1 MNFIDP
7 FGLSFW
13 ETLKNFGKALVDV
26 GKKALIIG
34 SAAIA
39 IIGTIG
45 TAIAVTVGSGG
56 AGAAVAIPA
65 VAIAI
70 EAEITLAAA
79 SLTVVA
85 AGEIAELSGEIGEKI
100 NKNPTN
106 TNLREIKK
114 HSEANEIAEKF
125 GYKNA
130 EELKSDFVSDES
142 LFYMKIDKKTGEII
156 LERIND
162 SSIQVPTGLK
172 VVK

>member
-1 MNFIDP
+1 M
-7 FGLSFW
+7 
-13 ETLKNFGKALVDV
+13 
-26 GKKALIIG
+26 
-34 SAAIA
+34 
-39 IIGTIG
+39 
-45 TAIAVTVGSGG
+45 
-56 AGAAVAIPA
+56 
-65 VAIAI
+65 AIAI

-114 HSEANEIAEKF
+114 HSEANEIAENL

-142 LFYMKIDKKTGEII
+142 PFNMKIDKKTGEIV